1 MWRETI
7 GEHREQVRDAILDAA
22 EHLVATRGALSLT
35 MSEIAEATGIGR
47 ATLYKY
53 FPDVETVIGAW
64 HERHV
69 RGHLERMTRI
79 AAGPGEAF
87 ALLEGVLAEYA
98 TGLTRSHH
106 GDVGAVLHREAG
118 MADAQR
124 QLTDLLE
131 RLITDAA
138 RDGRVRSDVPP
149 RDLAAYCVHA
159 LAAARHLRRPGAVR
173 RLVAVTLDGL
183 VGHSAD

>member
-1 MWRETI
+1 MPKLWRETI
-7 GEHREQVRDAILDAA
+7 GEHREQVRDAILEAA
-22 EHLVATRGALSLT
+22 EHLVATQGPLSLT
-35 MSEIAEATGIGR
+35 MSQIAEETGIGR

-53 FPDVETVIGAW
+53 FPDVESIVLAW

-69 RGHLERMTRI
+69 HAHLDRMRRI
-79 AAGPGEAF
+79 AEGPGEPYE
-87 ALLEGVLAEYA
+87 LLGAVLEDYA
-98 TGLTRSHH
+98 SGMSRAGH
-106 GDVGAVLHREAG
+106 GDVGAMLHRDAG

-124 QLTDLLE
+124 RLTELLE
-131 RLITDAA
+131 RLITEAA

-159 LAAARHLRRPGAVR
+159 LAAARHLQRPVAVR

-183 VGHSAD
+183 VGR